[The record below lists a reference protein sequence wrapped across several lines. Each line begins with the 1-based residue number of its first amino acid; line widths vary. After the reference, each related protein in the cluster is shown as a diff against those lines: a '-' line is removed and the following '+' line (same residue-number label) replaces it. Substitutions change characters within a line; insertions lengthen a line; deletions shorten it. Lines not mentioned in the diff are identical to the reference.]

1 MSVLVCAD
9 ALIQVS
15 LGSHCSSLV
24 DLMHTVALETAA
36 AAAATVTAN
45 RMCFSEIVETVVA
58 VEGEAVGAAVA
69 NTCREVLGVYVG
81 SVHGALAASAG
92 VLVVGLDALA
102 RAMRQRDFALSVA
115 IPRAVEVLVGVL
127 VVGAHCTAAAVVLI
141 ALVVPLQRQPVVPL
155 GSRRV

>member
-1 MSVLVCAD
+1 MPVLVGVD

-15 LGSHCSSLV
+15 VGSNHSSLV
-24 DLMHTVALETAA
+24 DLVHTVAPEAA
-36 AAAATVTAN
+36 VAATVTAN

-69 NTCREVLGVYVG
+69 NTCREVLAVYVG
-81 SVHGALAASAG
+81 SVHGALAASVG
-92 VLVVGLDALA
+92 VLAVGLDALA
-102 RAMRQRDFALSVA
+102 RVMRQRDFALIVA
-115 IPRAVEVLVGVL
+115 ILRVVEVLVGAL

-141 ALVVPLQRQPVVPL
+141 ALVVPLRRQSVGLL